1 MPKTFYQIT
10 KNEKHT
16 IRNKTNT
23 NMKKHGTMYCFG
35 CKDFTH
41 YFKPQEVKM
50 KKKKCSEKNQTV
62 LFVDQI
68 SRRF

>member
-1 MPKTFYQIT
+1 
-10 KNEKHT
+10 
-16 IRNKTNT
+16 
-23 NMKKHGTMYCFG
+23 MKKHGTTYCFG

>member
-1 MPKTFYQIT
+1 
-10 KNEKHT
+10 
-16 IRNKTNT
+16 
-23 NMKKHGTMYCFG
+23 MKRHGTTYCFG

-68 SRRF
+68 SRRFQNKNTTTKNNSMLYELML